1 MYFSLV
7 LKFLKVFL
15 NVSSKIL
22 TLINNREIDPS
33 DEGLGIKMGNE
44 ITDKYIINKLK
55 ERKERH

>member
-1 MYFSLV
+1 MI
-7 LKFLKVFL
+7 K
-15 NVSSKIL
+15 
-22 TLINNREIDPS
+22 INNKEIDPS